1 MEIGPV
7 ADVRI
12 APMIRSKETDLGLR
26 DVDEI
31 ERTARI
37 GDETY
42 SPNGIKA
49 AAGFDDENDQSD
61 DEADEADEGNEADDL
76 EDSPEAVPQVKATTN
91 GKIDYFA

>member
-12 APMIRSKETDLGLR
+12 VPMIRFKETDLGLK

-31 ERTARI
+31 ARPARI

-42 SPNGIKA
+42 SPSSTKA
-49 AAGFDDENDQSD
+49 AAGFDDENDESD
-61 DEADEADEGNEADDL
+61 DEANEEDDL
-76 EDSPEAVPQVKATTN
+76 GDNSEVVPQEKATTS
-91 GKIDYFA
+91 GQIDYFA